1 MGTNEFNRRRDD
13 GMLHQLD
20 NRLAV
25 VESEL
30 ERLTESRRAANRWLM
45 AVVLMLVANGGTA
58 IYGFSRLDT
67 TVSGLNIPSIQSNI
81 ATALAVVRDHGSEFR
96 MVNEE
101 LARLRGAHDTHQSQ
115 IENLRRLVDTK
126 TADRFYRADGDR
138 LEAELDRL
146 SKRISRVEDRVF
158 EERNERQNAP

>member
-1 MGTNEFNRRRDD
+1 MDTNDFNRRRDD

-30 ERLTESRRAANRWLM
+30 EQLTESRRAANRWLM
-45 AVVLMLVANGGTA
+45 AVVLMLIANGASA

-67 TVSGLNIPSIQSNI
+67 TVSQLNIPAIQSNI
-81 ATALAVVRDHGSEFR
+81 ATALSVLSTHREEINLVDA
-96 MVNEE
+96 E
-101 LARLRGAHDTHQSQ
+101 LARLRGAHDTYQAQ

-138 LEAELDRL
+138 LVAELDRQ

-158 EERNERQNAP
+158 EERQERQNAP